1 MIVNELT
8 YNELESVM
16 KPILKLEKKEIIFNI
31 ISKTFH
37 IPSYDKFDSDNEAE
51 NTGVKTMYKGFDL
64 RVKNFKWT
72 NSDKSEHPRIIIEF
86 RKRKLFLDDSIN
98 QTKLILNDLKKICNG
113 EIEKMKL
120 KNFSIYGIGRDD
132 SRIDCLYQEGTYN
145 PNWEKQHKLSPLT
158 ITSAIIREKGKDFF
172 ILEFDLTAECYE
184 RKSDKTFLKEDWQ
197 EIFIDSAPMW
207 F

>member
-1 MIVNELT
+1 MIVNKLT

-16 KPILKLEKKEIIFNI
+16 KPILKLENKEIIFNT

-37 IPSYDKFDSDNEAE
+37 IPGYYKLDWNNEAE
-51 NTGVKTMYKGFDL
+51 DTGISTIYKGFDL

-86 RKRKLFLDDSIN
+86 RKRKLFIDDFIN
-98 QTKLILNDLKKICNG
+98 PTKMILNDLKKICNG

-120 KNFSIYGIGRDD
+120 KNFSIYGIGFNN
-132 SRIDCLYQEGTYN
+132 SKIDCIYLDGTYN
-145 PNWEKQHKLSPLT
+145 PNWEEQHKLSPLT

-184 RKSDKTFLKEDWQ
+184 RKSDKTFLREDWQ

>member
-1 MIVNELT
+1 MIVNKLT
-8 YNELESVM
+8 YNELGNLI
-16 KPILKLEKKEIIFNI
+16 KPILKLENKEIIFNT

-37 IPSYDKFDSDNEAE
+37 ISSYDKLDLNNEAE
-51 NTGVKTMYKGFDL
+51 DTGIKTMYKGFDL

-86 RKRKLFLDDSIN
+86 TKRKLFIDDFIN
-98 QTKLILNDLKKICNG
+98 PTKKILNDLNKICNG

-120 KNFSIYGIGRDD
+120 LNFSIYGIGRDD

-158 ITSAIIREKGKDFF
+158 ITKAIIKKKR
-172 ILEFDLTAECYE
+172 
-184 RKSDKTFLKEDWQ
+184 RFLYN
-197 EIFIDSAPMW
+197 
-207 F
+207 